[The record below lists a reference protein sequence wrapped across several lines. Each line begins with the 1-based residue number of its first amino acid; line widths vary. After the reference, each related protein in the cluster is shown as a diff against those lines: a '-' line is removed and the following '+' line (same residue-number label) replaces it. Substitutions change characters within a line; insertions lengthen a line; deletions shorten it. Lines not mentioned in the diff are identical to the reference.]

1 MCAFAQGAN
10 IPTSKQAQ
18 RKRRKDMTTA
28 TVQRSQNF
36 NLELIISQ
44 PCNFEEA
51 LHSALE
57 EVGERFGLYDIMVQD
72 GPITAPCL
80 ATQAGIPVQA
90 TRVWLDAQTDG
101 GYLKHYPTAGL
112 YSLWWSWPRRT
123 SAS

>member
-1 MCAFAQGAN
+1 
-10 IPTSKQAQ
+10 
-18 RKRRKDMTTA
+18 MTTS

-36 NLELIISQ
+36 NLERIISQ

-90 TRVWLDAQTDG
+90 TRVWLDAQTVG

-112 YSLWWSWPRRT
+112 YSLWCSWPRWT